1 MIRRSVA
8 IGCIVF
14 GSILAYLGYQETQS
28 VMGGLSKTFSGGYS
42 TQTMAYLVSGGILLL
57 AGIFMMFGKKKRGK
71 GK

>member
-28 VMGGLSKTFSGGYS
+28 VMGSLSKTFSGGYS